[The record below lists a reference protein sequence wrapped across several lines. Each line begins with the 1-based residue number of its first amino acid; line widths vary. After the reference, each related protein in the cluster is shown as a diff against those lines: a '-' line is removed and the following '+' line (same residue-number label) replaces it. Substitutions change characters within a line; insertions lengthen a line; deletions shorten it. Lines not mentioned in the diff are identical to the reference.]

1 VAAARCGRE
10 DDEAA
15 VQRNGAELDAEAGA
29 LFVGEG
35 GADFGP
41 ALTGLAVALVFL
53 DGEDVEV
60 GGGRSGQ
67 RLLHGGGSADG
78 LVIAT
83 VHGVLSGMGSYRAR
97 GTVAYR
103 RGVLTGYGISGGLM
117 QICADGAQREKGGR
131 SLECDLGG
139 RAARGG
145 DPPRVCASKRRLGA
159 MW

>member
-29 LFVGEG
+29 LFVGE
-35 GADFGP
+35 
-41 ALTGLAVALVFL
+41 
-53 DGEDVEV
+53 
-60 GGGRSGQ
+60 GGRSGQ